1 MTKEEQIK
9 TINDAITQTKTSLK
23 PLGYNL
29 LFWGILIISMSL
41 FQYFFSELV
50 QFSYYSAAVYW
61 ISIPVIGMAYTT
73 YYNIKTGIKMGYETQ
88 LGRVIKI
95 IWAVFGLS
103 WLSILAV
110 TLIQGINSPVLDILF
125 LLATVLIMTGLIIK
139 FKNITIGG
147 LFLLAFVVYNHVY
160 PGLNFLLMNVYGIAF
175 GMLLPGI
182 SLYRFKETNS

>member
-9 TINDAITQTKTSLK
+9 IINDAIIQTKTSLK

-41 FQYFFSELV
+41 FHYFFPELV
-50 QFSYYSAAVYW
+50 QFSYYSSTVYW
-61 ISIPVIGMAYTT
+61 ILIPVIAMVYTT

-88 LGRVIKI
+88 LNRVIKI

-103 WLSILAV
+103 WLLNVAIS
-110 TLIQGINSPVLDILF
+110 LIQGITSPTLGILF
-125 LLATVLIMTGLIIK
+125 SLAIALVMTGLIIK

-147 LFLLAFVVYNHVY
+147 LLLLAFVVYNHVS
-160 PGLNFLLMNVYGIAF
+160 PGLNFLLINIYGIAF
-175 GMLLPGI
+175 GMLIPGI
-182 SLYRFKETNS
+182 SLYRFKETK

>member
-1 MTKEEQIK
+1 MTKEEQIQI
-9 TINDAITQTKTSLK
+9 INDAIIQTKTSLK

-61 ISIPVIGMAYTT
+61 ISIPVIGMVYTT

-103 WLSILAV
+103 WLSILAL

-175 GMLLPGI
+175 GMLIPGI
-182 SLYRFKETNS
+182 SLYRFKETK

>member
-9 TINDAITQTKTSLK
+9 IINDAIIQTKYNLK
-23 PLGYNL
+23 PLGFNL

-41 FQYFFSELV
+41 FHYFFPKLI

-61 ISIPVIGMAYTT
+61 ISIPVIGMIYTT
-73 YYNIKTGIKMGYETQ
+73 YYNIKTGTKLGYETQ

-95 IWAVFGLS
+95 IWGVFGLF
-103 WLSILAV
+103 WLSIFAI
-110 TLIQGINSPVLDILF
+110 TIIQGANSPALDILF
-125 LLATVLIMTGLIIK
+125 ILAMVLVMTGLIIK

-147 LFLLAFVVYNHVY
+147 LLLLVFVVYNHAS

-175 GMLLPGI
+175 GMLIPGV
-182 SLYRFKETNS
+182 SLYRFRETK